1 MPVAKQNQLNIRV
14 DRKLE
19 VALDEKRIDF
29 SKQLGYI
36 PSRSEI
42 VRMAIEQFLNIDRTE
57 DPVVPVA
64 VDAEKS
70 AVVSAKAAKP
80 KP

>member
-1 MPVAKQNQLNIRV
+1 MPAVKQNQLNIRV

-42 VRMAIEQFLNIDRTE
+42 VRMAIEQFLNINRTE
-57 DPVVPVA
+57 DPVAAVA
-64 VDAEKS
+64 VAAEKS
-70 AVVSAKAAKP
+70 AVLSAKAAKP

>member
-1 MPVAKQNQLNIRV
+1 MPAVKQNQLNIRV

-42 VRMAIEQFLNIDRTE
+42 VRMAIEQFLNINRTA
-57 DPVVPVA
+57 DQP
-64 VDAEKS
+64 
-70 AVVSAKAAKP
+70 AAKKTP
-80 KP
+80 KRKQLGSDSN

>member
-1 MPVAKQNQLNIRV
+1 MPAVKQNQLNIRV

-42 VRMAIEQFLNIDRTE
+42 VRMAIEQFLSIDRTE

-64 VDAEKS
+64 VAAEKS
-70 AVVSAKAAKP
+70 AVLSAKAAKP

>member
-42 VRMAIEQFLNIDRTE
+42 VRMAANAT
-57 DPVVPVA
+57 P
-64 VDAEKS
+64 
-70 AVVSAKAAKP
+70 
-80 KP
+80 

>member
-1 MPVAKQNQLNIRV
+1 MPTAKQNQLNIRV

-42 VRMAIEQFLNIDRTE
+42 VRMAIEQFLNINRSGDQ
-57 DPVVPVA
+57 PVA
-64 VDAEKS
+64 GEAGKTEVATSKVSKRKS
-70 AVVSAKAAKP
+70 
-80 KP
+80 

>member
-1 MPVAKQNQLNIRV
+1 MTAAKQNQLNIRV

-36 PSRSEI
+36 PSRSEV
-42 VRMAIEQFLNIDRTE
+42 VRMAIEQFLNINRAE
-57 DPVVPVA
+57 VQPVDGSKTVIA
-64 VDAEKS
+64 G
-70 AVVSAKAAKP
+70 AKVTKR
-80 KP
+80 KG

>member
-1 MPVAKQNQLNIRV
+1 MPAVKQNQLNIRV

>member
-1 MPVAKQNQLNIRV
+1 MPAVKQNQLNIRV

-42 VRMAIEQFLNIDRTE
+42 VRMAIEQFLNIDRTAE
-57 DPVVPVA
+57 LVVA
-64 VDAEKS
+64 VKASKP
-70 AVVSAKAAKP
+70 AVAGTKATRRKV
-80 KP
+80 

>member
-1 MPVAKQNQLNIRV
+1 MPAVKQNQLNIRV

-64 VDAEKS
+64 VAAEKS
-70 AVVSAKAAKP
+70 AVLSAKAAKP

>member
-1 MPVAKQNQLNIRV
+1 MPVVKQNQLNIRV

-42 VRMAIEQFLNIDRTE
+42 VRMAIEQFLNINRTA
-57 DPVVPVA
+57 DQP
-64 VDAEKS
+64 
-70 AVVSAKAAKP
+70 AAKKVP
-80 KP
+80 KSK

>member
-1 MPVAKQNQLNIRV
+1 MPAVKQNQLNIRV

-42 VRMAIEQFLNIDRTE
+42 VRMAIEQFLNINRTA
-57 DPVVPVA
+57 DQP
-64 VDAEKS
+64 
-70 AVVSAKAAKP
+70 AAKKAP
-80 KP
+80 KRKQLASDSK